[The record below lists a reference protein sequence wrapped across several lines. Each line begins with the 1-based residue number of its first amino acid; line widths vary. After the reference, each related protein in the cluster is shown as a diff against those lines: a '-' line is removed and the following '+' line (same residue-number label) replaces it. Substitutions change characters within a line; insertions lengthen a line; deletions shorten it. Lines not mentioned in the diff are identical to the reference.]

1 MMMIKTLLVATTA
14 LTLAFAPAV
23 AQTRGAAPARTT
35 APGATQ
41 PQDQVMSE
49 PEMRDGLEA
58 QGYTEIRIVQ
68 ADGDLYQMTAE
79 IDGKPVLLRVN
90 ARTGRY
96 SERPAG

>member
-1 MMMIKTLLVATTA
+1 MIKTLLIAATA
-14 LTLAFAPAV
+14 LPLALAAPAL
-23 AQTRGAAPARTT
+23 AQTRGAAPART
-35 APGATQ
+35 AAASATQ
-41 PQDQVMSE
+41 PQLMSE

-58 QGYTEIRIVQ
+58 QGYTAIRIVQ
-68 ADGDLYQMTAE
+68 AAGDLVEMTAE